1 MDYNDSLGGIMMIKD
16 INISIAAGEALL
28 FLENSSGTASIESF
42 DQFLK
47 GTGLNVYLILNLLL
61 SENLISI
68 TRNEEG
74 ASVIRLKRIFND
86 AKNKKELICF

>member
-1 MDYNDSLGGIMMIKD
+1 MKKD

-28 FLENSSGTASIESF
+28 FLENSSGTVSIESF

-47 GTGLNVYLILNLLL
+47 DTGLNVYLILNLLL

-68 TRNEEG
+68 TRNEG
-74 ASVIRLKRIFND
+74 GVSVIRLNRTLSD
-86 AKNKKELICF
+86 VKNKKELICF